1 MAAGRTTNFIDSIDP
16 KQTLVIGTDKK

>member
-1 MAAGRTTNFIDSIDP
+1 MAAGRTTNFIDSIEP